1 MLPRRLARP
10 SLFQSFRPA
19 IQHNARR
26 TLVAAPKAGDGPLM
40 NRRSDR
46 DLPSISSTHTF
57 LKTFPIFLLVLGA
70 STLAIF
76 NYQKSSSSVVSSSL
90 YALRVNAL
98 AREAL
103 GDEIYFR
110 DKIPWI
116 FGTIDQLHGRIDVN
130 FGVKGTR
137 RTGVMKFKS
146 ERRRGMEFVSFG
158 SISFVGG
165 GLANESNLVPND

>member
-1 MLPRRLARP
+1 MLPRRLTRP
-10 SLFQSFRPA
+10 SLLQSLRTSIP
-19 IQHNARR
+19 QNARR
-26 TLVAAPKAGDGPLM
+26 NLIAAPKAGDGPLM
-40 NRRSDR
+40 SRRSDR
-46 DLPSISSTHTF
+46 ALPSISSSHRF

-90 YALRVNAL
+90 YALRVNSL

-116 FGTIDQLHGRIDVN
+116 FGTIDQLHGRIDIN

-137 RTGVMKFKS
+137 RTGVMRFKS
-146 ERRRGMEFVSFG
+146 ERRRGIEFVS
-158 SISFVGG
+158 
-165 GLANESNLVPND
+165 SNCCSCY